1 MLRLIIFLLAWP
13 VAALAQGGPDGAG
26 GLTAPMRSQI
36 VEGPQRFEAYVAGLI
51 LGYGTAQGITA
62 QGLEDYLAV
71 ERAKLR
77 VRELR
82 RMLLA
87 DLDDDGTVTQQE
99 LFVVMAAQGANARG
113 TLWQAHTAAD
123 ANADGAVTREEMQ
136 VQARLVAARSAAQEG
151 DIRDLMQLDFNRDG
165 FVSTLELRHALTLI
179 APDT

>member
-1 MLRLIIFLLAWP
+1 MLRLIVFVWLWPCLAF
-13 VAALAQGGPDGAG
+13 AD

-36 VEGPQRFEAYVAGLI
+36 VEGPARFEAFVASLI
-51 LGYGTAQGITA
+51 LGYGSAKGIGA

-87 DLDDDGTVTQQE
+87 DLDDDGSVTQQE
-99 LFVVMAAQGANARG
+99 LFVVMSAQGASARG
-113 TLWQAHTAAD
+113 ALWQAHSAAD
-123 ANADGAVTREEMQ
+123 ANVDGTVTQVEMQ
-136 VQARLVAARSAAQEG
+136 TQARLVAGRAAAEEA
-151 DIRDLMQLDFNRDG
+151 DVRDLLQLDFDADG

-179 APDT
+179 APKT